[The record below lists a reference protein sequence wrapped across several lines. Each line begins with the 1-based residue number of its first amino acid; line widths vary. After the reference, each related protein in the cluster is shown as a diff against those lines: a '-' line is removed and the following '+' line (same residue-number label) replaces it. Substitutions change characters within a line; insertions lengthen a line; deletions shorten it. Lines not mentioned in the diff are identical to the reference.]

1 MKRPKLIPSTGWL
14 RRKLEAALLRR
25 IARML
30 KARNVTRSGVISR
43 SDNNDTWY
51 MAERLDSIAR
61 RVSRGYDEVQR

>member
-1 MKRPKLIPSTGWL
+1 MRSPIPRQGWL
-14 RRKLEAALLRR
+14 RRKLEGALLRLA
-25 IARML
+25 ARL
-30 KARNVTRSGVISR
+30 LTSRNVTRSLVISR